1 MLNSKDI
8 LNFIYKT
15 IKSILN
21 EDSLIIKTDAKLVD
35 DLGLQ
40 SIDFADLL
48 NQTELNLDIKL
59 PNSSKE
65 IYEKEYREMTFDDYL
80 KFVLKIYSEK
90 YGNK

>member
-65 IYEKEYREMTFDDYL
+65 IYGKEYREMTFDDYL
-80 KFVLKIYSEK
+80 KFVLKIYYEK